1 VPLKS
6 TGHHNI
12 RTGPEEVEEPMA
24 MSESVR
30 ATVMAKVQRKSG
42 QIFFFFSFFF
52 NSVLL
57 QNQQQK
63 NVAEENAD
71 RVFFMTLNEPA
82 QQLS

>member
-63 NVAEENAD
+63 NVAAN

-82 QQLS
+82 QQMS